1 MTSPI
6 RRRTVL
12 SAAAAGLAAPY
23 LSRAAEPITI
33 GGSLSLTGPLAVSG
47 RAIQLSASMF
57 RDDINAKGGI
67 AGRPVKLVIYDD
79 QSNPANSPQIYTK
92 LIDVDNVSLLIS
104 NGTNLTA
111 PAMPVVMQRNRMILA
126 MFSLAVNDKFHYA
139 RFFQTMPY
147 GPDGKHSISAGFF
160 EALKALNPA
169 PKTIALVGADAD
181 FSKSAV
187 AGARDQAKKMGL
199 KIVYDR
205 TYPPTTVDYSP
216 TVRGIAAASPDV
228 VYVGSYP
235 LDTVGMIRAAH
246 EQKLKPMIFGG
257 SMVGTQI
264 GSLKSQ
270 LGAELNRIVSYELY
284 IPAVAKFFPD
294 VEPFLQR
301 YRPVA
306 VKAGVDPLGFYMP
319 PFAYASMQ
327 ILAQAVEAVG
337 LDDAKLADH
346 LHQATFKTMV
356 GDIAFGSDGE
366 WRQARMLTA
375 QFQTITGNALDQ
387 FMDPNHEVVL
397 DPPQY
402 KTGTLQ
408 APFEGA

>member
-92 LIDVDNVSLLIS
+92 LIDVDNVNLLIS

-216 TVRGIAAASPDV
+216 TVRGIAAASSGRGVRRLLSARHRRDDPR
-228 VYVGSYP
+228 
-235 LDTVGMIRAAH
+235 RARTKAQAH
-246 EQKLKPMIFGG
+246 DLRRQHGRHADRLAQIPTRRR
-257 SMVGTQI
+257 TQPHR
-264 GSLKSQ
+264 Q
-270 LGAELNRIVSYELY
+270 LRTLHPR
-284 IPAVAKFFPD
+284 
-294 VEPFLQR
+294 R
-301 YRPVA
+301 R
-306 VKAGVDPLGFYMP
+306 
-319 PFAYASMQ
+319 Q
-327 ILAQAVEAVG
+327 ILPRRRAVPPALSPRRREGRCRPARLLHAPLRLCLHANSRPGGRSRRPRRREARRPPAPG
-337 LDDAKLADH
+337 H
-346 LHQATFKTMV
+346 LQ
-356 GDIAFGSDGE
+356 
-366 WRQARMLTA
+366 
-375 QFQTITGNALDQ
+375 
-387 FMDPNHEVVL
+387 NHGGRHRL
-397 DPPQY
+397 R
-402 KTGTLQ
+402 LRR
-408 APFEGA
+408 